1 LKLEG
6 NGPMAERA
14 GAHPLDWRTAMS
26 SFRFAAPA
34 LLLAALLP
42 AGLQGQT
49 TPTEPVEAPVATGV
63 PDHTTLTVQNHN
75 WLDMRVYMVRNGSRV
90 PLGYVTSMNERTFV
104 VPESAL
110 GAGGQGARVVVD
122 PVGSRHGWA
131 SEALNFVPGDH
142 LEARIQNHLAV
153 SYVTFRDV
161 RGM

>member
-1 LKLEG
+1 
-6 NGPMAERA
+6 
-14 GAHPLDWRTAMS
+14 MS
-26 SFRFAAPA
+26 SFRFSAPA

-49 TPTEPVEAPVATGV
+49 ATPEPAEAPVAASV
-63 PDHTTLTVQNHN
+63 SDHTTLTVKNYN
-75 WLDMRVYMVRNGSRV
+75 WLDMRVYMVRNGARV
-90 PLGYVTSMNERTFV
+90 PLGYVTSMAERTFV
-104 VPESAL
+104 VPEAAL

-122 PVGSRHGWA
+122 PVGSRYGWA